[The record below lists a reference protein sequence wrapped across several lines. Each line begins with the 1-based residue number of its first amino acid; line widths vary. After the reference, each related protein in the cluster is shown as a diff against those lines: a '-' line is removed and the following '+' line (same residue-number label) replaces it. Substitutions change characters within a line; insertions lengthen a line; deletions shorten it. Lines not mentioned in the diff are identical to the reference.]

1 MKLQSGGHY
10 FDWDITYSPNKKKVT
25 TFKDH
30 HKTQRNSDQSQ
41 HRVFISYF
49 LLRCVIQN
57 LTLSVFAGASWPW
70 FSFWKPTRTK
80 GQQSIESVGLISM
93 LRSFRNQT
101 TLGVKGQPIP
111 WVSPLRT
118 RGKREG
124 QRKRNKD
131 VLQRRWD
138 TTDTNSKSRWVL
150 LW

>member
-10 FDWDITYSPNKKKVT
+10 FDWDITYSPKKKVT

-49 LLRCVIQN
+49 YWDVWFKISR
-57 LTLSVFAGASWPW
+57 SVSLPVPLDLGFL
-70 FSFWKPTRTK
+70 FWKPTRTI
-80 GQQSIESVGLISM
+80 GQQSIESVRLISM

-101 TLGVKGQPIP
+101 MLGVKGQSIP

-131 VLQRRWD
+131 VLQRRLD
-138 TTDTNSKSRWVL
+138 TTDTNSKSKWVL